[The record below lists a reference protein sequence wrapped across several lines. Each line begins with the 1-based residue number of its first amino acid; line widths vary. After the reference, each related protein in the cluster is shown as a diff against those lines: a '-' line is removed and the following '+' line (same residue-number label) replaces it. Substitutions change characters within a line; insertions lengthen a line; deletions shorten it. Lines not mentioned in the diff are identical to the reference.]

1 MSRCNCQ
8 RQAEKDLDAVIQ
20 GELAIHQCSALVQ
33 TIYFVAEA
41 ATMARIRDKARHL
54 WEVLDFLEGTVLR
67 TLDTQVA
74 DYRFADFKAFI
85 ALLREGW
92 RP

>member
-1 MSRCNCQ
+1 MSGCNCQ
-8 RQAEKDLDAVIQ
+8 RQAEKDLDAVIA

-33 TIYFVAEA
+33 TIYFLAEA
-41 ATMARIRDKARHL
+41 VTIIRLREKARHL
-54 WEVLDFLEGTVLR
+54 WEVLDFLEGTVLK

-74 DYRFADFKAFI
+74 DYRFADFKAFLE
-85 ALLREGW
+85 LLREGW

>member
-1 MSRCNCQ
+1 MSGCNCQ
-8 RQAEKDLDAVIQ
+8 REAEKDLDAVIQ

-33 TIYFVAEA
+33 TIYFLAEA
-41 ATMARIRDKARHL
+41 VTITRLREKAHHL
-54 WEVLDFLEGTVLR
+54 WEALDFLEGTVLR
-67 TLDTQVA
+67 TLDTQVT
-74 DYRFADFKAFI
+74 DYRFADLKAFL

>member
-1 MSRCNCQ
+1 MSGCNCQ
-8 RQAEKDLDAVIQ
+8 RQAEKDLNAVIA
-20 GELAIHQCSALVQ
+20 GELAIHQCTALVQ
-33 TIYFVAEA
+33 TIFFLAEA
-41 ATMARIRDKARHL
+41 VTMARLREKARHL
-54 WEVLDFLEGTVLR
+54 WEALNFLEGTVLR
-67 TLDTQVA
+67 SLDTQVV

>member
-1 MSRCNCQ
+1 MSGCNCQ
-8 RQAEKDLDAVIQ
+8 RQAEKDLDAVIA

-33 TIYFVAEA
+33 TIFFLAEA
-41 ATMARIRDKARHL
+41 VTMARIRDKALHL
-54 WEVLDFLEGTVLR
+54 WEALDFLEGRVLR

>member
-1 MSRCNCQ
+1 MSGCNCQ
-8 RQAEKDLDAVIQ
+8 REAEKDLDAIIA

-33 TIYFVAEA
+33 TIYFLAEA
-41 ATMARIRDKARHL
+41 VTVARLRERGRHL
-54 WEVLDFLEGTVLR
+54 WEALDFLEVTVLR

-74 DYRFADFKAFI
+74 DYRFADFKAFL

>member
-1 MSRCNCQ
+1 MSGCNCQ
-8 RQAEKDLDAVIQ
+8 RQAEKDLDAVIA

-33 TIYFVAEA
+33 TIYFLAEA
-41 ATMARIRDKARHL
+41 VTVARIRDKARHL
-54 WEVLDFLEGTVLR
+54 WEALDFLEGRVLR

>member
-1 MSRCNCQ
+1 MSGCNCQ
-8 RQAEKDLDAVIQ
+8 RQAEKDLDAVIA

-33 TIYFVAEA
+33 TIFFLAEA
-41 ATMARIRDKARHL
+41 VTMARIRGKARHL
-54 WEVLDFLEGTVLR
+54 WEALDFLEGRVLR
-67 TLDTQVA
+67 TIDTQVA

>member
-1 MSRCNCQ
+1 MSDCNCQ
-8 RQAEKDLDAVIQ
+8 GQAERDLDAVLA

-33 TIYFVAEA
+33 TIYFLAEA
-41 ATMARIRDKARHL
+41 VTIARLREKARYL
-54 WEVLDFLEGTVLR
+54 WEALDFLEGTVLR

-74 DYRFADFKAFI
+74 GYRFADFRAFI
-85 ALLREGW
+85 SLLREGW

>member
-1 MSRCNCQ
+1 MSGCNCQ
-8 RQAEKDLDAVIQ
+8 RQAEKDLDAVIA

-33 TIYFVAEA
+33 TIFFLAEA
-41 ATMARIRDKARHL
+41 VTMARIRDKARHL
-54 WEVLDFLEGTVLR
+54 WEALDFLEGRVLR